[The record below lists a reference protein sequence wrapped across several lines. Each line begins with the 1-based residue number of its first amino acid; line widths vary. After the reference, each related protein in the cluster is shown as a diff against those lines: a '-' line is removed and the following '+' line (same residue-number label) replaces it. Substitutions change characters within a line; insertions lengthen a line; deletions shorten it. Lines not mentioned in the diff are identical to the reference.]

1 MPTPE
6 RGDLVYA
13 NFNPQAGIRPGIVL
27 SPKSFNEATGFAV
40 VCPITRQQKG
50 YPFEVALPSGLAISN
65 KEKSSRRN
73 RHGMFGSYS
82 YLFVINLPPHVFMKK
97 ETPSGLKR
105 PSFEVSFLNSLFIFD
120 TIMSGESRKTTTRAR
135 SLCLYLPT

>member
-1 MPTPE
+1 
-6 RGDLVYA
+6 
-13 NFNPQAGIRPGIVL
+13 
-27 SPKSFNEATGFAV
+27 
-40 VCPITRQQKG
+40 
-50 YPFEVALPSGLAISN
+50 
-65 KEKSSRRN
+65 
-73 RHGMFGSYS
+73 
-82 YLFVINLPPHVFMKK
+82 MKK